1 MAAEVVHVDPVHVA
15 EQVRVAVALVEN
27 VSALARDLDVDVSH
41 TDTLGHVRAA
51 RAGPFVARLAES
63 VSPEGDGSTAVLT
76 GCARA
81 RLMVAALA
89 EGVLN

>member
-1 MAAEVVHVDPVHVA
+1 VAAEGGHVVSVDVA
-15 EQVRVAVALVEN
+15 DEVRGAVALVEN

-41 TDTLGHVRAA
+41 TDTLGHARAA
-51 RAGPFVARLAES
+51 RAGFFVARLAES
-63 VSPEGDGSTAVLT
+63 VSPEGDGPTAVLT